1 MTLTRCFLPVLLAM
15 ALVGCATGSKQ
26 DASDEFEPIVV
37 EVSGF
42 GVYGQSQQ
50 GRSNPQQRLMAL
62 RASRL
67 DAYRNLAERVYG
79 SVIYGHSTVSD
90 FALKSDSFRAY
101 VDSYVRGARTLSVN
115 EHPGGVVETVMELKL
130 EPRFRQCAS
139 EVADDQVR
147 DVCAIP
153 MPSHH
158 VSKSDVATTDVKGE
172 KIDSLYY
179 LD

>member
-1 MTLTRCFLPVLLAM
+1 MTLRWRFLSVLLAM
-15 ALVGCATGSKQ
+15 LFVGCATGGKQ
-26 DASDEFEPIVV
+26 DASDEFESMVV

-42 GVYGQSQQ
+42 GVYGQAQQ

-62 RASRL
+62 RASKL

-79 SVIYGHSTVSD
+79 TVIYGHSTVNE
-90 FALKSDSFRAY
+90 FALKDDSFRAY
-101 VDSYVRGARTLSVN
+101 VDSYIRGARTLSVK

-130 EPRFRQCAS
+130 ETRFLKCAS
-139 EVADDQVR
+139 QVDDDQVR
-147 DVCAIP
+147 DVCATP
-153 MPSHH
+153 MPSHYEPTN
-158 VSKSDVATTDVKGE
+158 DVATKKAEGK